1 MTQLSHGESSTV
13 TQSMLNRDTEQ
24 QVCIQLYLSNL
35 QQGAMASPDVA
46 LHRELLQSPIDCF
59 VIVGWGLQ
67 RSART
72 KLPLQRIFMLS
83 LYSKHTACSCRQ
95 GQRSSKGSS
104 VALQAHVGGPHI
116 HSNMLFTAPKPCM
129 TVPLMTAGKVSVAVM
144 AAQMLFNSTM
154 WANAF
159 FADMERVE
167 TGVECAFQ
175 FMAAFAV
182 PAETSDTCALM
193 AYLSRWSGYSMG
205 LIVHLPPEM
214 TPRLLKHISHNV
226 EKLSKASLCLLQC
239 VMVYSNVACCLT
251 NIGQVCAV
259 AGF

>member
-1 MTQLSHGESSTV
+1 M
-13 TQSMLNRDTEQ
+13 
-24 QVCIQLYLSNL
+24 
-35 QQGAMASPDVA
+35 
-46 LHRELLQSPIDCF
+46 
-59 VIVGWGLQ
+59 
-67 RSART
+67 
-72 KLPLQRIFMLS
+72 S
-83 LYSKHTACSCRQ
+83 LW
-95 GQRSSKGSS
+95 
-104 VALQAHVGGPHI
+104 VGGSTDLPKLSCICKGALCCPCTANTLHATADKVSATI
-116 HSNMLFTAPKPCM
+116 KAAQLLFECMWVAPIQSNKLFTAPQPCM
-129 TVPLMTAGKVSVAVM
+129 TVPHMTAGKVSVAVM

-239 VMVYSNVACCLT
+239 VMVFIQQWYNAARLTQLKHVQWQAFLRMWQFLRFPNAC
-251 NIGQVCAV
+251 QVQTCV
-259 AGF
+259 M